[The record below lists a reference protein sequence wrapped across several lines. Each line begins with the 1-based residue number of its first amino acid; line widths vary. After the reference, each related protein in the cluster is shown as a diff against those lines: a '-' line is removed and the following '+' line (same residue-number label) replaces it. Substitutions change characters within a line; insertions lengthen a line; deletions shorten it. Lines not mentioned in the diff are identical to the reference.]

1 MNVFWNILESLFFN
15 LNDFALFHNLVLFE
29 VFFLLSN
36 FVNNLSKE
44 LKNNIQDRLFEFN
57 HTLFENPE
65 KKMD

>member
-1 MNVFWNILESLFFN
+1 MNVFWNIFESLFFN
-15 LNDFALFHNLVLFE
+15 LNNFALFHNLVLFE

-44 LKNNIQDRLFEFN
+44 LKNKIQDRLFEFN
-57 HTLFENPE
+57 PTLSKNPE